1 MVVVVAAPTDRKLS
15 SILKKSSNGSIS
27 ILDVQTQQA
36 SFYGD
41 QPNVIFVT
49 GKKLK
54 CIDCK
59 QAIFLMRTKD
69 SIPEI
74 FHCDNAVA
82 IVNSSDQKLLT
93 LVAER
98 HIKAI
103 TCGFSNVDTL
113 TLSSLTSDSAVISL
127 QRQVKAFDGSI
138 LEPFDLPVSFSSYID
153 PLTLLYSAAVLCL
166 LGKQNPLTSYGL
178 WKL

>member
-1 MVVVVAAPTDRKLS
+1 MVVVIAAPSDRKLS

-27 ILDVQTQQA
+27 ILDVHTQQA
-36 SFYGD
+36 SFFGEHPD
-41 QPNVIFVT
+41 IVFVT
-49 GKKLK
+49 GKKFR

-69 SIPEI
+69 SIPEL
-74 FHCDNAVA
+74 FQCDNAVA
-82 IVNSSDQKLLT
+82 IVNSSDQKLLS
-93 LVAER
+93 LVAQR

-138 LEPFDLPVSFSSYID
+138 LEPFDLPVSFSSYFE
-153 PLTLLYSAAVLCL
+153 PFSLLYSAAVLCL
-166 LGKQNPLTSYGL
+166 LGKQNPLTSYEL